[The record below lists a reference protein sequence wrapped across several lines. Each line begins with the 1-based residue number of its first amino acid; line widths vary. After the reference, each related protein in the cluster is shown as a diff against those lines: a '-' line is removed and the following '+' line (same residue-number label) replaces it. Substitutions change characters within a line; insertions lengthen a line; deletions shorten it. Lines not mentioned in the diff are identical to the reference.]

1 MGLGPHQP
9 AGVQPTDLTL
19 PACLRVG
26 GLGVGQSAA
35 RPTPWRG
42 GQSTVT
48 RLRGYQEPRHLWL
61 LVVGRCWKGLGP
73 DQLAANGTLILGG
86 EERGKGTS
94 FAITDEVG
102 APGGSSLS
110 AGPCLRLQ
118 GGVVTPSPPPTGA
131 FSASLEGYLLQNA
144 ETFSVNMNLACK
156 NLISIVQRQSQSE
169 IISQ

>member
-1 MGLGPHQP
+1 M
-9 AGVQPTDLTL
+9 
-19 PACLRVG
+19 
-26 GLGVGQSAA
+26 GQSAA